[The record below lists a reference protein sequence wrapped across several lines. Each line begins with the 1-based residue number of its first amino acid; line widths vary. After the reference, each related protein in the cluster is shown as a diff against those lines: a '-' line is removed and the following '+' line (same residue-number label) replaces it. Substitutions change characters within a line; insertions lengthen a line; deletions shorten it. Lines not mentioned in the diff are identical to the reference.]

1 MDHCTVNDGD
11 ACRGVDEQQSSADI
25 RRGHAC
31 WHTQQV
37 STRRLVLVRHAKAEA
52 GSPDV
57 QRPLARRGVR
67 DAGAVGQWLADRG
80 LVPDRAVVSPARRAV
95 QTWDIAAGQL
105 GDVAPARIDDLIYV
119 NTVDDLLAVIHP
131 TSDEVSTLLLVG
143 HNPSMVELATVVDDG
158 SGDENARA
166 ELSRGYPTSGVA
178 VFALDTSWVDVGRA
192 TGTLTAF
199 AAPRG

>member
-1 MDHCTVNDGD
+1 M
-11 ACRGVDEQQSSADI
+11 
-25 RRGHAC
+25 
-31 WHTQQV
+31 
-37 STRRLVLVRHAKAEA
+37 
-52 GSPDV
+52 

-131 TSDEVSTLLLVG
+131 TPDEVSTLLLVG

-178 VFALDTSWVDVGRA
+178 VFALDTSWADVGRA